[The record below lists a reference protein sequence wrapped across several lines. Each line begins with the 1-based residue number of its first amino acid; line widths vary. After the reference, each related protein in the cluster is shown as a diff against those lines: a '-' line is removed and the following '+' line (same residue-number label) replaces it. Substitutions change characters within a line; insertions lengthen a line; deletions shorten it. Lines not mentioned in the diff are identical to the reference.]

1 MRPTYETDT
10 DLDREL
16 DVATKLS
23 KEWRCD
29 VTKTKKFY
37 PVDYVATRDGRLV
50 SLLEIKTRNYTMDE
64 LERFGG
70 FMISA
75 EKLVRARELSEMV
88 RVPFI
93 LVLKLFGALG
103 DQGIPSDRT
112 SQGTGGARERGS
124 HQEGE
129 TYYRSFY
136 NRERYSGEVRL
147 GGRTDR
153 NDPDDREL
161 VMLFTRNMFSR
172 F

>member
-50 SLLEIKTRNYTMDE
+50 SILEIKTRNYTMDE

-103 DQGIPSDRT
+103 DQGIP
-112 SQGTGGARERGS
+112 Q
-124 HQEGE
+124 GE

>member
-1 MRPTYETDT
+1 MRPTYENVS
-10 DLDREL
+10 DLDREM

-29 VTKTKKFY
+29 VTKTKRFY
-37 PVDYVATRDGRLV
+37 PVDYVATRDGKLV
-50 SLLEIKTRNYTMDE
+50 SILEIKTRNYSMGE
-64 LERFGG
+64 LERLGG
-70 FMISA
+70 FMVSA

-93 LVLKLFGALG
+93 LVVKMKDELF
-103 DQGIPSDRT
+103 
-112 SQGTGGARERGS
+112 
-124 HQEGE
+124 
-129 TYYRSFY
+129 YRSFY
-136 NRERYSGEVRL
+136 NRERYSGDVVL

-153 NDPDDREL
+153 SDPDDREL